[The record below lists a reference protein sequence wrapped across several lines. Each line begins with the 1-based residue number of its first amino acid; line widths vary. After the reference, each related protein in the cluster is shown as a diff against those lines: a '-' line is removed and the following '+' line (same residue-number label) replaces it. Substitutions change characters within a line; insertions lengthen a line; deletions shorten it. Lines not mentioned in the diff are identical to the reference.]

1 MQMWQA
7 ACWAAIGSAANV
19 GVIYTEALARVS
31 GGWPWQVEHG
41 GPGKQALASILIKL
55 AVSVA
60 VVSALSTAA
69 AVVPNAW
76 TALAFGVGGPSIIK
90 KVAQTYAEN
99 KTSQT
104 GIPEPASP
112 PRAVETPAPPT
123 YRGPAWSPAPGPTR
137 RSEPEPPTGPNWWC
151 PAPGTPQPPEQRS
164 PRPDP
169 RWGQ

>member
-1 MQMWQA
+1 MQM
-7 ACWAAIGSAANV
+7 CWAAIGSAANV
-19 GVIYTEALARVS
+19 GVIYSEALARVS

-41 GPGKQALASILIKL
+41 GPGGRQALVGILIKL

-99 KTSQT
+99 KTPST
-104 GIPEPASP
+104 GTPEPAAPPRVVDTPSP
-112 PRAVETPAPPT
+112 PTHPGPT
-123 YRGPAWSPAPGPTR
+123 WSPGTGPTR
-137 RSEPEPPTGPNWWC
+137 RFAPDPPTRPHQWH
-151 PAPGTPQPPEQRS
+151 PPPGTPKAPGQLS

-169 RWGQ
+169 RWEQ